1 MASTIHPVRAI
12 KAAAYGNPT
21 RVRNALYSIGYDCRR
36 IRHCSINL
44 LVGHLPKAHLELVL
58 RYLMSIR
65 YT

>member
-1 MASTIHPVRAI
+1 MSHHVHPVRAI

-36 IRHCSINL
+36 VRHCSINQ

-58 RYLMSIR
+58 RFLMSIR